1 MAQVGLNMASKWP
14 PRGLKKVQDDFQDG
28 SRAPKRL
35 RDGQE
40 FSRTA
45 QDGLKTAQEAP
56 KKPQEDSKN
65 TPKIAPI
72 LPLGEEGKM
81 DDETP

>member
-1 MAQVGLNMASKWP
+1 MASRWP

-35 RDGQE
+35 HDGQE
-40 FSRTA
+40 RSKTT

-56 KKPQEDSKN
+56 KKTPEGSKRIPRDG
-65 TPKIAPI
+65 PKMQNIVVFHRF
-72 LPLGEEGKM
+72 
-81 DDETP
+81 